1 MMPAPSHRD
10 AILDQFTRQAVPF
23 STAAGIKDEQALQL
37 LVELTGAGPDDT
49 VLDVACGGGL
59 VVCAFA
65 RVVRH
70 ATGID
75 LTPAMIERARALQQE
90 KGLTNVSW
98 KLGDVLPLPY
108 ADGSFSIVTSRFAFH
123 HFVEPPAV
131 LAGMKRVCAPG
142 GKVVVAD
149 TEASPDPAKA
159 AEFNRMEKLRDP
171 SHVRAM
177 PLTELT
183 ALFTRVG
190 LPAPRTTSYRL
201 ESDLESLL
209 GRSFPLPGDADT
221 IRQLFAA
228 SIEDDRLGI
237 PIHSEGSKIRYAY
250 PVAVLVSTVP
260 NCSSS

>member
-1 MMPAPSHRD
+1 MSTPSHRD
-10 AILDQFTRQAVPF
+10 AILDQFTRQAAPF
-23 STAAGIKDEQALQL
+23 STAAGIKDEQALRL
-37 LVELTGAGPDDT
+37 LVEFTGAGPEDT

-75 LTPAMIERARALQQE
+75 LTPAMIERARALQE
-90 KGLTNVSW
+90 ERGLGNVTW
-98 KLGDVLPLPY
+98 RLGDVLPLPF

-123 HFVEPPAV
+123 HFLDPGAV
-131 LAGMKRVCAPG
+131 LAEMKRVCAPG
-142 GKVVVAD
+142 GKVAVAD
-149 TEASPDPAKA
+149 TDASADPAKA

-177 PLTELT
+177 PRTELTELF
-183 ALFTRVG
+183 ARAG
-190 LPAPRTTSYRL
+190 LPVPRATGYRL
-201 ESDLESLL
+201 ESELEALL
-209 GRSFPLPGDADT
+209 ARSFPLSGDADR
-221 IRQLFAA
+221 IRQIFAA

-237 PIHSEGSKIRYAY
+237 PLQREGDVIRYAY

-260 NCSSS
+260 GG